1 MDILLDNPLAS
12 LYGPYFLILY
22 GFVILF
28 TLIALG
34 FAKSNADK
42 TNNLPLPPIPA
53 QIDPYEIA
61 YLRGGINEV
70 TRSIIFSLMQKNH
83 IELKTEG
90 KASEIKRINNQEN
103 KNLSEI
109 ERQALNWFG
118 QTREVKEIFQ
128 ANGLATQLESY
139 GLTYQTRL
147 ERGQLLTDDYLRNN
161 FSRWKW
167 AAFSIIFGFGLYKSI
182 AAVALG
188 NFNIILLV
196 IFAIV
201 GLTIAYSASRLPRV
215 TKLGKAYLERLQL
228 AFDNLK
234 YQSQAAYI
242 PNGQKRDVP
251 QTAFS
256 GVDPLLLTVG
266 VFGTGI
272 LAGTVFDNYN
282 QTFQRAQQQ
291 SAASSCGSGCGSS
304 SSGSSSG
311 SSDSSSGDGGSSCG
325 GGCGGCGGGCS

>member
-12 LYGPYFLILY
+12 MYGPYFLVLY

-34 FAKSNADK
+34 FARSNADK

-53 QIDPYEIA
+53 QIDPYEITF
-61 YLRGGINEV
+61 LRGGINEV
-70 TRSIIFSLMQKNH
+70 ARSIIFSLMQKNQ
-83 IELKTEG
+83 IELRTEG
-90 KASEIKRINNQEN
+90 KTSEIKRINNQTN
-103 KNLSEI
+103 NNLSEI
-109 ERQALNWFG
+109 ERQTLNWFG
-118 QTREVKEIFQ
+118 PTREVKEIFQ

-147 ERGQLLTDDYLRNN
+147 ERGQLLTGDDLRNN
-161 FSRWKW
+161 FSRSKW
-167 AAFSIIFGFGLYKSI
+167 TAFSLIFGLGLYKLL
-182 AAVALG
+182 AAVANG
-188 NFNIILLV
+188 NFNIMLLV
-196 IFAIV
+196 IFAV
-201 GLTIAYSASRLPRV
+201 AGLIIAYSVSRLPRV
-215 TKLGKAYLERLQL
+215 TKLGNAYLERLQL

-234 YQSQAAYI
+234 YQSQDAYI
-242 PNGQKRDVP
+242 PNGEKRGVP
-251 QTAFS
+251 QTAFA
-256 GVDPLLLTVG
+256 GVDPLLLSVG

-304 SSGSSSG
+304 SSDSSSG
-311 SSDSSSGDGGSSCG
+311 SSCSSGDGGSSCG